1 MAGTDDRIIK
11 TLLNIRGILATKQ
24 VRTWPGMLSG
34 PHTQPNSRAAKLMP
48 LHSPQHPQDNLGRT
62 PLHWAAFL
70 NRGNAAQQLFQH
82 SGTQQAVIVDAN
94 GQSPLQ
100 YAALQGNVG
109 PVSAILKP
117 PDIYDVPDTYG
128 STALMT
134 AAMAGHVDV
143 VARLLGSGKS
153 NVRARDQSGST
164 ALHVAAYYGH
174 ASCVEL
180 ILRAGAE
187 ANALDGHG
195 QTPLFHACGGG
206 HADVAQALFQAGGS
220 VHFVDGE
227 GRSLLHWAAVGGH
240 DQVCT
245 MLLSRNLPVDGADN
259 SGRTPLHNAA
269 FGNHGRT
276 LAVLLQAGA
285 NADLQDDA
293 GITALHWA
301 ASTGSLDVVE
311 LLLHANAYV
320 NVTEYHEERLTP
332 LDYAEIAEHVEVAQL
347 LRDSNALTAGEV
359 RGLASAHLQAWW
371 RGHRTRVTLLDEFRT
386 YLQNPGRYSF
396 AKRLAEARRA
406 AAAKAANRPV
416 ENTPIM
422 PAPYIS
428 RKPKDLAAT
437 AVQREPLP
445 LSSPKPTAASPPRS
459 QPAVVSPPKP
469 KEKKK
474 VVPLPELTPK
484 PGQMANP
491 KRRGKGR
498 KTRRRPDEKL
508 SEEET
513 QREEAEAEAEAAAA
527 AALLAQ
533 MQAEAEAEAQR
544 MVDLPSLLSPMALRA
559 RQMAKQERERVRDI
573 RRKVGAATRIQR
585 AYRRWAL
592 AKLSPEY
599 EAQRARRMRAARTVD
614 RSGEGAS
621 RIHLNPSDK
630 RQQIAALTIQL
641 AWRRYLSEQG
651 TSGAKRRKRG
661 AGRNY
666 ARARPRRGGPAP
678 AQPLQLGRNQDDV
691 ARNLRNQ
698 IRMEQQRQ
706 AYARKP
712 PAVTVWRPKP
722 NAAARPAHFHAM
734 PSPAIT
740 SFNMALTTYAEPFL
754 ELQVREKDVYGV
766 GV

>member
-1 MAGTDDRIIK
+1 
-11 TLLNIRGILATKQ
+11 
-24 VRTWPGMLSG
+24 MLSG
-34 PHTQPNSRAAKLMP
+34 ALLFSPTLMSAQLMP
-48 LHSPQHPQDNLGRT
+48 SNSFSPHPQDNLGRT

-109 PVSAILKP
+109 PLNAILKP

-143 VARLLGSGKS
+143 VARLLGSNKS

-187 ANALDGHG
+187 VNALDGHG

-220 VHFVDGE
+220 VQFVDGE

-240 DQVCT
+240 DEVCT
-245 MLLSRNLPVDGADN
+245 MLLSRNLPVDGVDN

-311 LLLHANAYV
+311 LLLHAYAYV

-371 RGHRTRVTLLDEFRT
+371 RGHRTRVTLLNEFRT
-386 YLQNPGRYSF
+386 YLENPGRYSF

-406 AAAKAANRPV
+406 AKAKAANRPV
-416 ENTPIM
+416 ESAPVTM
-422 PAPYIS
+422 PSPYIS
-428 RKPKDLAAT
+428 RKHKDVAAT
-437 AVQREPLP
+437 AVQKEPSP
-445 LSSPKPTAASPPRS
+445 LSAPKPAAAAPPRS
-459 QPAVVSPPKP
+459 QPVVSPPKP

-474 VVPLPELTPK
+474 VVLLPELTPK

-491 KRRGKGR
+491 KRRMKGR
-498 KTRRRPDEKL
+498 KTRRRPNEKL
-508 SEEET
+508 SEEEA
-513 QREEAEAEAEAAAA
+513 QREEAEAEAEAADA
-527 AALLAQ
+527 AALLTQA
-533 MQAEAEAEAQR
+533 QAEAEAEAQR

-559 RQMAKQERERVRDI
+559 RQMAKQERERVREI

-599 EAQRARRMRAARTVD
+599 EAHRARRMRAARAVD

-661 AGRNY
+661 AGRTY
-666 ARARPRRGGPAP
+666 ARARPRRGGPAL

-740 SFNMALTTYAEPFL
+740 SFNMALSTYAEPFL
-754 ELQVREKDVYGV
+754 ELQVRERKKGMAPGFCFLGAPALVVIRLIDATFCVIFPP
-766 GV
+766 